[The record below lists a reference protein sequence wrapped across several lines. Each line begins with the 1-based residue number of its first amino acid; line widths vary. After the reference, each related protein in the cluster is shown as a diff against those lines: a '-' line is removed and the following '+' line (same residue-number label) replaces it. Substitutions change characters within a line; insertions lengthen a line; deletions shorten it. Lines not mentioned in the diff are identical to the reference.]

1 MKRKFSVGAPIFL
14 MPGDSLMNYVENW
27 RDEPNDVKKAAAD
40 DIDGAVIDAG
50 VMTLRL
56 NAYVTEKM
64 VQYFHALENN
74 YNSKIAGRC
83 SEIRISLNTYGGTV
97 TDGFEIVDMVREW
110 NARRDVKISMIGA
123 GAVYS
128 MGVPI
133 IQAAFRRYSYPNA
146 EYLIHPVSAVLY
158 GTREQI
164 EDELISVKNSEA
176 SIVSIIAARSVMSAE
191 DVSEMM
197 RHDSFLTA
205 EKALE
210 LGLVDEIISL
220 GGGGGEENAAQ
231 ADKRAQEV
239 RALEFYLTGV
249 M

>member
-1 MKRKFSVGAPIFL
+1 MKRKFSVGAPLFL
-14 MPGDSLMNYVENW
+14 MPGCDLRNYVEDW
-27 RDEPNDVKKAAAD
+27 FDGPKDVKKAAAD

-56 NAYVTEKM
+56 NAYVTANM
-64 VQYFHALENN
+64 VQYFHALENG

-83 SEIRISLNTYGGTV
+83 SEVRISLNTYGGTV
-97 TDGFEIVDMVREW
+97 TDGLEIVDMVREW
-110 NARRDVKISMIGA
+110 NARRDIKISMIGA

-133 IQAAFRRYSYPNA
+133 MQAAFRRYSYPNA
-146 EYLIHPVSAVLY
+146 EYLIHPVSTFLY

-164 EDELISVKNSEA
+164 EDGLTSVKNSEA
-176 SIVSIIAARSVMSAE
+176 AILNIIAARSGMSPE
-191 DVSEMM
+191 DVSGMM
-197 RHDSFLTA
+197 RHDSYLTA

-210 LGLVDEIISL
+210 LGLIDEIISL
-220 GGGGGEENAAQ
+220 GDGGEENAAQ
-231 ADKRAQEV
+231 ADKRAQDM
-239 RALEFYLTGV
+239 RALEIYLTEV